1 MGMFLMITGKKN
13 LKRISDFMKRGKDP
27 KQWSVFFLQ
36 RAISEALQLK
46 QGEQTHEAPPP
57 GSIFSISA
65 SSLRGF

>member
-1 MGMFLMITGKKN
+1 
-13 LKRISDFMKRGKDP
+13 MKRGKDP
-27 KQWSVFFLQ
+27 KQWSVLFLQ

-57 GSIFSISA
+57 GSTFSISA